1 MDKQYAIFDM
11 DGTLIDSMG
20 IWRNLGREY
29 LTAKGVTDCLDE
41 ILEEIRPM
49 TMTESAALFV
59 SRFSL
64 PESSDCVTEEMNQ
77 MMDTHY
83 HKDIQLKAGVL
94 SHLEQLRQ
102 RGVRMCVASA
112 TEERLM
118 QVCLERLGVLS
129 YFDFLISCESMGNSK
144 REPDIYLESARRLKA
159 APEEIAVYEDA
170 LYAVQTA
177 KKAGFYV
184 IGVYDE
190 EADHHWDEICN
201 MADET
206 INFD

>member
-20 IWRNLGREY
+20 IWRDLGREY
-29 LTAKGVTDCLDE
+29 LMAKGITDCLDE
-41 ILEEIRPM
+41 ISEEIRPM

-59 SRFSL
+59 NRFSL
-64 PESSDCVTEEMNQ
+64 PESSDCVTEQMNQ

-83 HKDIQLKAGVL
+83 RKDIQLKAGVL
-94 SHLEQLRQ
+94 PHLEQLRQ

-118 QVCLERLGVLS
+118 RACLERLGIPS
-129 YFDFLISCESMGNSK
+129 YFDFLISCESMGTSK
-144 REPDIYLESARRLKA
+144 REPDIYLEAARRLKA
-159 APEEIAVYEDA
+159 APEETAVYEDA

-190 EADHHWDEICN
+190 EADHHWNEVCN
-201 MADET
+201 LVDET
-206 INFD
+206 ISFD